1 MESLRT
7 DAAETDLVSRSVPL
21 STPSFRAVLRDAD
34 APRTVWSAPE
44 EATVVGSGAAA
55 TLIADGSSR
64 FSSIREATESL
75 FASGDVHAG
84 TEAARPRLFGGFAF
98 HADSTS
104 GPPWED
110 FPGARFVFPRVQV
123 TWTDDDAWV
132 TVNAVGRDVDP
143 DTVDEA
149 RRLAAAA
156 ERVVVKA
163 GTNSLTDESSNLDEG
178 KVDKLVEDV
187 VDFRRQGRDVLLV
200 SSGAVGAGIGLLDA
214 TDETSETVEAA
225 ETSETVETADT
236 VEESQALSTVG
247 QSQLMRRYSE
257 SFERFGVTVAQI
269 LLTEHDLEDP
279 ERFTNFQNT
288 IEQLLAWDIVP
299 IINENDAVATEEL
312 RIGVNDMLSSSVAI
326 GVDPGNP
333 KHDRSAERI
342 EAVGSNYAAVQELVD
357 ESSTT
362 GFGGIETKVAGA
374 RAASEHGIPAV
385 IAESTEADVLAKIGD
400 AKQVGTLFVPTNGG
414 DDD

>member
-1 MESLRT
+1 MSDRMSDSDT
-7 DAAETDLVSRSVPL
+7 VGDDSDAVEVDE
-21 STPSFRAVLRDAD
+21 AV
-34 APRTVWSAPE
+34 E
-44 EATVVGSGAAA
+44 SGAV
-55 TLIADGSSR
+55 S
-64 FSSIREATESL
+64 EA
-75 FASGDVHAG
+75 
-84 TEAARPRLFGGFAF
+84 
-98 HADSTS
+98 
-104 GPPWED
+104 
-110 FPGARFVFPRVQV
+110 
-123 TWTDDDAWV
+123 
-132 TVNAVGRDVDP
+132 VDP

-312 RIGVNDMLSSSVAI
+312 RIGDNDMLSSSVAI
-326 GVDPGNP
+326 GVDAGLLVTLTDVGGVYTGNP